1 MKVTNIE
8 VLQTY
13 LKKSGV
19 LSASDG
25 FLDTLEK
32 LKEKGLETAPRGQ
45 KVRELVLETIP
56 ISPQFPLP
64 DFKSRPFNWKY
75 FAGELAWYLSGI
87 RNIEYIKN
95 FSSFWDKIA
104 DDKGNIN
111 SNYGNLL
118 FYSNQL
124 IWAYESLVKDK
135 ESRQAISFVNRP
147 EFQYEGNKDFVC
159 TFYLNFWIRQDE
171 LHMKVQ
177 MRSNDLFYGYS
188 YDVPFFAVLMQ
199 TMWHNLREHYPDL
212 KLGKYYH
219 CADNIHYYE
228 RHFELA
234 DKLLAERNKNDQP
247 YFVYSKTPMF
257 KIKQDGLE
265 YSKETLQFI
274 EEMNTII
281 QSGEIT
287 HDKCK
292 NALSHIFLIQ

>member
-1 MKVTNIE
+1 MTNIE
-8 VLQTY
+8 VLKSY
-13 LKKSGV
+13 LIKSGV
-19 LSASDG
+19 SSASDA
-25 FLDTLEK
+25 FLDTLNK
-32 LKEKGLETAPRGQ
+32 LKESGLETAPRGQ

-56 ISPQFPLP
+56 ISPQFPIP
-64 DFKSRPFNWKY
+64 DFQSRPFNWKY
-75 FAGELAWYLSGI
+75 FAGEMYWYLNGD

-95 FSSFWDKIA
+95 FSSFWNRIA
-104 DDKGNIN
+104 DEDGNIN

-118 FYSNQL
+118 FYSKQL
-124 IWAYESLVKDK
+124 IWAYDSLVKDK

-188 YDVPFFAVLMQ
+188 YDVPFFAAVMQ

-228 RHFELA
+228 RHFELG
-234 DKLLAERNKNDQP
+234 DKMLEERSQNNVPIFFYAKSP
-247 YFVYSKTPMF
+247 LF
-257 KIKQDGLE
+257 KIKSDKHELT
-265 YSKETLQFI
+265 KETLEFQKEM
-274 EEMNTII
+274 EEIVA
-281 QSGEIT
+281 SGEIT
-287 HDKCK
+287 HEKCK
-292 NALSHIFLIQ
+292 HALSHIFLIQ